1 MNAGA
6 DIKYNLTSNLTLDA
20 TINPDFGQ
28 VEVDPASLNLSAY
41 ETFYDEKRPFFVAN
55 RSAFSF
61 GGASCMFCSNFS
73 GLGVLYS
80 RRIGRPPQL
89 NGWVA
94 NRATYVDAPDDA
106 TILGAAKI
114 TGRTSS
120 GYTVGLLD
128 AVAGKET
135 ARYLPSAGGPER
147 TQTVEP
153 FTNYFMGRVRK
164 ELRQGATTVGVVAT
178 STDPQSRR
186 RLGAH
191 GSAAR
196 QRDRGRPRLEPRL
209 AQSHVPV
216 ARQPSSD
223 PT

>member
-1 MNAGA
+1 MKLSAGA

-28 VEVDPASLNLSAY
+28 VEVDPASLNLSDY

-55 RSAFSF
+55 RNAFNF
-61 GGASCMFCSNFS
+61 GGTSCYFCSNFS

-89 NGWVA
+89 NGWVNNQA
-94 NRATYVDAPDDA
+94 VFADAPGDA
-106 TILGAAKI
+106 SILGAAKI

-128 AVAGKET
+128 AVTGRES
-135 ARYLPSAGGPER
+135 ARYVTTVGGPQL

-153 FTNYFMGRVRK
+153 LTNYFMGRVRK
-164 ELRQGATTVGVVAT
+164 ELRGGAATVGVVAT
-178 STDPQSRR
+178 STVRDLAGDTVLTSQLRSK
-186 RLGAH
+186 A
-191 GSAAR
+191 SAVGL
-196 QRDRGRPRLEPRL
+196 DW
-209 AQSHVPV
+209 SH
-216 ARQPSSD
+216 A
-223 PT
+223 